1 VIRSIGKNSLESIK
15 LTARQRRAIPLVL
28 AAKSIE
34 EGCRLARITP
44 VTWYA
49 WLKNE
54 GFKAVVEAQREA
66 VVSEA
71 LNRLKAAVKGAVEGM
86 TALMGAEEKNI
97 RLRAS
102 RARPRILPQSKR
114 TRGHRGAF
122 GAARNTDRGEEGM
135 SLSSNGLRPRDRHY
149 RNAQRRLSGEKR
161 QGKTRKA

>member
-1 VIRSIGKNSLESIK
+1 MIRSIGKISLDSVK

-28 AAKSIE
+28 AAKNIE
-34 EGCRLARITP
+34 EGCRAATITP

-71 LNRLKAAVKGAVEGM
+71 LDRLKSAVKGAVEGM

-97 RLRAS
+97 RLRACE
-102 RARPRILPQSKR
+102 RVLEYFLKAKELEDI
-114 TRGHRGAF
+114 
-122 GAARNTDRGEEGM
+122 EE
-135 SLSSNGLRPRDRHY
+135 
-149 RNAQRRLSGEKR
+149 RLGRLETLIGEK
-161 QGKTRKA
+161 KA

>member
-1 VIRSIGKNSLESIK
+1 MIRSIGKISLESIK

-34 EGCRLARITP
+34 EGCRAATITP

-54 GFKAVVEAQREA
+54 GFKGVVEAQREA

-86 TALMGAEEKNI
+86 TVLMGAEEKNI

-114 TRGHRGAF
+114 NRGHRGAL
-122 GAARNTDRGEEGM
+122 GAARKTHRGEEGM
-135 SLSSNGLRPRDRHY
+135 SLSSN
-149 RNAQRRLSGEKR
+149 A
-161 QGKTRKA
+161 